1 MYICIYKN
9 DNDMKNVTYTT
20 VIEGNKVVIEKRYR
34 TRTQFE
40 YFLTIYM
47 GESEFES
54 IHIYNECHLTK
65 RSAINEAKKAIAR
78 KPRIER
84 VY

>member
-1 MYICIYKN
+1 
-9 DNDMKNVTYTT
+9 MKNVKYTT
-20 VIEGNKVVIEKRYR
+20 EIEGNKVVIEKKYR

-40 YFLTIYM
+40 YFLTIYIGDSDM
-47 GESEFES
+47 ES
-54 IHIYNECHLTK
+54 IHIYEECHLTK
-65 RSAINEAKKAIAR
+65 KSAINEAKKAIAR

>member
-1 MYICIYKN
+1 
-9 DNDMKNVTYTT
+9 MKNVKYTT
-20 VIEGNKVVIEKRYR
+20 EIEGNKIVIEKKYR

-47 GESEFES
+47 GNSNIES

-65 RSAINEAKKAIAR
+65 KSAINEAKKAIAR

>member
-1 MYICIYKN
+1 
-9 DNDMKNVTYTT
+9 MKTTKYTT
-20 VIEGNKVVIEKRYR
+20 VIEGNKVEIEKRYR

-47 GESEFES
+47 GDSNTES
-54 IHIYNECHLTK
+54 IHIYEECHLTK
-65 RSAINEAKKAIAR
+65 KSAINEAKKAIAR

-84 VY
+84 VF